1 MITWKTLVLIAAV
14 GLMTPIAS
22 YAAPLL
28 PGDQTD
34 PTASTGRPTATSR
47 GHEPE
52 EPYRYPY
59 ISTYY
64 VEPTVKAGDEVV
76 VDYYVTDWDQSE
88 IRFADDSWK
97 FDVMVELVTERTAA
111 DLPKF
116 KLPAGEFK
124 PPAPVKKV
132 APKKAK
138 PLTPAEKS
146 RLEREARQ
154 KAQKEKAAQV
164 KAAKA
169 RKTMAK
175 SAPQW
180 PWRIPPL

>member
-97 FDVMVELVTERTAA
+97 FDVMVAGHRADCRGSAEVQAPGGRVQAAGTGQEGRTEEGEAANAGGEEPARTRGSAEGA
-111 DLPKF
+111 EGEGR
-116 KLPAGEFK
+116 AGQG
-124 PPAPVKKV
+124 
-132 APKKAK
+132 
-138 PLTPAEKS
+138 
-146 RLEREARQ
+146 R
-154 KAQKEKAAQV
+154 
-164 KAAKA
+164 
-169 RKTMAK
+169 
-175 SAPQW
+175 
-180 PWRIPPL
+180 

>member
-64 VEPTVKAGDEVV
+64 VE
-76 VDYYVTDWDQSE
+76 
-88 IRFADDSWK
+88 R
-97 FDVMVELVTERTAA
+97 
-111 DLPKF
+111 
-116 KLPAGEFK
+116 
-124 PPAPVKKV
+124 
-132 APKKAK
+132 
-138 PLTPAEKS
+138 S
-146 RLEREARQ
+146 RLAT
-154 KAQKEKAAQV
+154 KSSST
-164 KAAKA
+164 
-169 RKTMAK
+169 TM
-175 SAPQW
+175 
-180 PWRIPPL
+180 